1 MEVKMLEVGI
11 ILHINGYIAGVRFD
25 KTNIFIQL

>member
-1 MEVKMLEVGI
+1 MEVNVGI